1 MPGVI
6 SLGQS
11 AGYSPTSQH
20 LSRLP
25 ECSSAARW
33 FLQWI
38 NISCTIFVCFI
49 LTSLKSHQDWLVS
62 CHSCHQAN
70 QMKGGSSQG
79 TLMCAASV
87 ELLRSDLKIFAFI
100 NNFCL
105 QCEFQISFFICSV
118 LYINITDLKAPRPKT
133 GLVMSCSCLILRT
146 QSKIIVFSSFSNIPG
161 SSNSYLV
168 TKKKRKKLKKVSWIK
183 VAYNTSAEGVACGKT
198 VGHKRCFKA
207 CSGVSLKRISFYSF
221 KFIDILGSFP
231 LCCLVYFV

>member
-1 MPGVI
+1 MPRVI
-6 SLGQS
+6 FLGQS
-11 AGYSPTSQH
+11 AGYSPMSQH
-20 LSRLP
+20 LSRFP
-25 ECSSAARW
+25 ECSTASRW

-62 CHSCHQAN
+62 CHSCQQAN
-70 QMKGGSSQG
+70 QMKGGSFQG
-79 TLMCAASV
+79 TLMCAASM

-118 LYINITDLKAPRPKT
+118 LYINITDLKVPRPKT
-133 GLVMSCSCLILRT
+133 GLVMSCSYLILRA

-168 TKKKRKKLKKVSWIK
+168 TKKKKKS
-183 VAYNTSAEGVACGKT
+183 
-198 VGHKRCFKA
+198 
-207 CSGVSLKRISFYSF
+207 
-221 KFIDILGSFP
+221 
-231 LCCLVYFV
+231 